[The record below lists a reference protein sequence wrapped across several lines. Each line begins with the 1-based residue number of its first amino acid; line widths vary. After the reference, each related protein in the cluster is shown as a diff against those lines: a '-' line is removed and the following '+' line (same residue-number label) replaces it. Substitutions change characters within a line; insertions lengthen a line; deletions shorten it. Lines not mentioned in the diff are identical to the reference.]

1 MVRTQHATRAR
12 GGPTFQDTP
21 SEPLDAIRR
30 NLRDRPQ
37 TMHAVPTGARESG
50 SDAHAGALGRPRGP
64 DLMMLEPPPR
74 GCSAFQL
81 TTRQMTKR
89 RKNRTE
95 AQLAAARRGLDAAA
109 AASSHNTAA
118 IVLATAGAPAPP
130 FPRAVSAAIGR
141 FHRTPTTL
149 VLSGLLLQL
158 LPSRLMQRRWTRWTP
173 LRSHHSTPS
182 SLSSR
187 DETSSLS

>member
-1 MVRTQHATRAR
+1 MLCSHHSLAKH
-12 GGPTFQDTP
+12 
-21 SEPLDAIRR
+21 
-30 NLRDRPQ
+30 LRDFR
-37 TMHAVPTGARESG
+37 
-50 SDAHAGALGRPRGP
+50 AGA
-64 DLMMLEPPPR
+64 EPPGGGEYGRTLRTLPGLR
-74 GCSAFQL
+74 VAQYVRMSTPLRRVGTLVDQQSLATHLCFHDAC
-81 TTRQMTKR
+81 TREMTKR

-149 VLSGLLLQL
+149 VLSGLLQL
-158 LPSRLMQRRWTRWTP
+158 LPSRLMQRRWTRWIP